1 MIYIVGFMSIFLKIL
16 LLHCVF
22 NMKSLFGLKDNCNTW
37 EPPTFK
43 VAPWNLFSLDEL
55 VNIMLN

>member
-1 MIYIVGFMSIFLKIL
+1 
-16 LLHCVF
+16 
-22 NMKSLFGLKDNCNTW
+22 MKSLFGLKDNCNTW

-43 VAPWNLFSLDEL
+43 VAAWNLFSLDEL